1 VLAFEESNNLFLRG
15 GLLFESG
22 IEGLFG
28 GVDRK
33 TASFDKLLC
42 VVLEMSATKSGRM
55 HTLFLDL
62 SSQSFNA

>member
-1 VLAFEESNNLFLRG
+1 MLAFEKGDDFFLRG
-15 GLLFESG
+15 GLLFEGG
-22 IEGLFG
+22 IEGFLG

-42 VVLEMSATKSGRM
+42 VVLEMAAAKNERM

-62 SSQSFNA
+62 PPQRLNA